1 MFRRWLSTFWKN
13 NKEKIMQIAKIFGI
27 IVGIGFSAGIVLSSL
42 GLEERDETNTV
53 SQIYSPEKT
62 VISGVNISEEEYEKE
77 NNLAQTFVDYCNEQK
92 LEEAYSLLTV
102 ECKEKLYPTVQDFK
116 EKYYDIIFQED
127 RIFSLQS
134 WINKGNYNTYKISYT
149 GDFMA
154 TGDYDGTKK
163 FEDYIT
169 VVTDEDGNKKVN
181 VNSYIKTEEIN
192 KQTQSKNLEVEA
204 LYCDIYMNYVIYKIR
219 IKNITDKDIL
229 LDSLE
234 NYDNIKLVG
243 TNEAT
248 YRLDKSN
255 LRLNDLI
262 VKANGQKE
270 ISLKFFKVYGSEVTG
285 KSIKFTNVITNYID
299 YIDEREKY
307 ENFDSITIS
316 I

>member
-1 MFRRWLSTFWKN
+1 MFRRWLSAFWKN
-13 NKEKIMQIAKIFGI
+13 NKEKIMQMAKIFGI
-27 IVGIGFSAGIVLSSL
+27 IVGIGFSAGIILSSL
-42 GLEERDETNTV
+42 GLEERNETNIV

-62 VISGVNISEEEYEKE
+62 VISGVNISKEEYEKE

-92 LEEAYSLLTV
+92 LESAYGLLTE

-127 RIFSLQS
+127 RIYSLQS
-134 WINKGNYNTYKISYT
+134 WVSKGNCNTYRISYT

-169 VVTDEDGNKKVN
+169 VVTDKNGNKKVN

-192 KQTQSKNLEVEA
+192 KQTQLKNLEVETI
-204 LYCDIYMNYVIYKIR
+204 YCDTYMNYVIYKIR
-219 IKNITDKDIL
+219 VRNLTDKDIL

-255 LRLNDLI
+255 LRLNELI
-262 VKANGQKE
+262 IDANEQKE
-270 ISLKFFKVYGSEVTG
+270 ITLKFFKVYGSEVRG
-285 KSIKFTNVITNYID
+285 KSIKFLNVITD
-299 YIDEREKY
+299 YMEYRNEREKY